1 MIVTT
6 AMLLEN
12 LKQYKAPLNKISRM
26 VKNNEIFPIVR
37 GLYETNPDTVG
48 HLLAA
53 SIYAPSYLSFD
64 YALSYYNLIPETVY
78 NYTSATYGKKK
89 SKVYTNHFG
98 TYLFRDIPKKAFPF
112 GVRVMHEGSYSYLIA
127 TAEKAL
133 CDKIYTLSP
142 VFSQKSI
149 SDLLFDNLRI
159 DEGEFRLLD
168 HEKLIQYSKLYQTT
182 NHKLLIKLLRRKNVR
197 TV

>member
-6 AMLLEN
+6 SMLMDN
-12 LKQYKAPLNKISRM
+12 LKEYKAPANKISRM
-26 VKNNEIFPIVR
+26 VENKEIIPIVR
-37 GLYETNPDTVG
+37 GLYETNPDTAG

-64 YALSYYNLIPETVY
+64 YALSYHNLIPEAVY

-89 SKVYTNHFG
+89 EKIYTNHFG
-98 TYLFRDIPKKAFPF
+98 TYLFRDVPIKAYPI
-112 GVRVMHEGSYSYLIA
+112 GVRVVHEGSYSYLIA

-142 VFSQKSI
+142 VSSQKSI
-149 SDLLFDNLRI
+149 IDLLFENLRI
-159 DEGEFRLLD
+159 DEGEFDVLD
-168 HEKLIQYSKLYQTT
+168 HEKMIQYAKLYRTT
-182 NHKLLIKLLRRKNVR
+182 NHKLLIKLLRRKYVR
-197 TV
+197 SI

>member
-6 AMLLEN
+6 AMILEN

-26 VKNNEIFPIVR
+26 VKNNEILPIVR
-37 GLYETNPDTVG
+37 GLYETNPDTAG
-48 HLLAA
+48 HLLAT

-64 YALSYYNLIPETVY
+64 YALSYYNLIPETVF

-133 CDKIYTLSP
+133 CDKFYTLSP

-149 SDLLFDNLRI
+149 NDLLFENLRI

-182 NHKLLIKLLRRKNVR
+182 NHKLLIKLLRRKYVR
-197 TV
+197 SV

>member
-12 LKQYKAPLNKISRM
+12 LKQYKAPLNKIARM

>member
-37 GLYETNPDTVG
+37 GLYETNPDTAG
-48 HLLAA
+48 HLLAK

-78 NYTSATYGKKK
+78 NYTSATYGKRK
-89 SKVYTNHFG
+89 SKVYTNQFG

-182 NHKLLIKLLRRKNVR
+182 NHKLLIKLLRRKYVR
-197 TV
+197 SV